1 MTGSGMVFWTESLS
15 LAQGKLF
22 AIDKHGRSKSGS
34 TKASRIISLPLGAPD
49 HIASCAHAYVHTP
62 FFFSNRNSVVL
73 KMQWQ
78 GLGSTKKQNKCRN
91 S

>member
-49 HIASCAHAYVHTP
+49 HIASCAHALRAYSI
-62 FFFSNRNSVVL
+62 FFFKQKFCSFKNAMAGAR
-73 KMQWQ
+73 QHQ
-78 GLGSTKKQNKCRN
+78 ETKQM
-91 S
+91 

>member
-15 LAQGKLF
+15 LAQEKLF

-49 HIASCAHAYVHTP
+49 RIASCTRPTCTLH
-62 FFFSNRNSVVL
+62 FFFQTEIL
-73 KMQWQ
+73 
-78 GLGSTKKQNKCRN
+78 
-91 S
+91 